1 MKRFLLVA
9 ALCLVIVGAAEGQAT
24 RTWVSGVGD
33 DVNPCSRTAPCKT
46 YAGAI
51 SKTAAGGEIS
61 TLDPGGFG
69 AITITKSITIQGT
82 GTLGSILA
90 SSVNGVIVNGAGI
103 KVVLRDLSIN
113 GAGTTLGV
121 RGIRYIQ
128 GSSLIVER
136 VNIQNFSSHG
146 ISIEGPGTINVT
158 DTTIHNC
165 AGAGYS
171 AQPSVPPQ
179 TTKNVLYNTRLFQNG
194 TGAYIA
200 NGGLASIFHCDI
212 SNNTVGLV
220 ADESSGTVELN
231 VTSSMIAH
239 NGTGI
244 TAGNGSTTRLTD
256 NAVFNNTTGFNYL
269 GTGAI
274 ISFGNNRIAGNGG
287 PNNNPSANA
296 LQQ

>member
-1 MKRFLLVA
+1 MKRSLLVA

-69 AITITKSITIQGT
+69 AVTVTKSITIQGT

-90 SSVNGVIVNGAGI
+90 SSTNGVTVNGAGI

-121 RGIRYIQ
+121 RGIRFVQ
-128 GSSLIVER
+128 GSTLVVER

-146 ISIEGPGTINVT
+146 ISVEGPGSINVT

-171 AQPSVPPQ
+171 AQPTAPPQ
-179 TTKNVLYNTRLFQNG
+179 TTKNVLYNTRLVQNG

-200 NGGLASIFHCDI
+200 NGGLATINNCDI
-212 SNNTVGLV
+212 SNNTNAGLV
-220 ADESSGTVELN
+220 ADESFGTVEVN
-231 VTSSMIAH
+231 VESSIIAH

-244 TAGNGSTTRLTD
+244 TAGNGSTTRIS
-256 NAVFNNTTGFNYL
+256 NVAVFNNTTGFNHL
-269 GTGAI
+269 GGAI
-274 ISFGNNRIAGNGG
+274 LSFVNNRIAGNGG
-287 PNNNPSANA
+287 PNNNPTATQ